1 MGASRKLMVVVDE
14 EAAKYRKAWSEAT
27 PGSNTLIGEAAGLI
41 HAVEPVAVIIERMVG
56 EAERQISS
64 AAREVIS

>member
-1 MGASRKLMVVVDE
+1 MVVADE
-14 EAAKYRKAWSEAT
+14 EAAKYRQAWAEGD
-27 PGSNTLIGEAAGLI
+27 PEGSNTFIGEAAGLI